1 MAIKNYLKSV
11 KDITAPLNWK
21 SSPDSPKTQLA
32 YITNAEKDLLVKSN
46 LHGSMK
52 GKPNKGPMGIISL
65 DGMGKEDTS
74 EPEKKTRSDGGS
86 YGRDLGVTI
95 DVSTKEGQDKKQ
107 DFRDRTG
114 SNVVTEDEIQGRKD
128 LGRDAADTSA
138 PSGGTG
144 GDDKEEELITEKKR
158 KQVKTPKDLLE
169 LLELQSKGQAELTQ
183 KELTRIANFIAGNKI
198 NTNVLDEEKYP
209 GIESIFQN
217 VFDEDRLEE
226 MINSYRT
233 GYPDYF
239 KGAIPGTGAV
249 VMGMGDSL
257 AAGKERPDGSDT
269 LSGLKNKLTSSE
281 IAYLKANRPDLYYAD
296 EGTPGL
302 GGTTQGS
309 LLELSQLDVN
319 NPLLSSDQ
327 KRDIYA
333 AREKIN
339 NQKEAYD
346 ARQPGLGGSMA
357 PPPPPPPDPDP
368 MIPVV
373 PIPAPGT
380 TTPIPTPKY
389 PGSVVNDYTNMGI
402 PNIYGNQQI
411 PTYGYANYNQTGQP
425 VGLQSYLDNLR
436 KRFGIG

>member
-74 EPEKKTRSDGGS
+74 KPEKKTRSDGGS
-86 YGRDLGVTI
+86 YGRDYGVTI
-95 DVSTKEGQDKKQ
+95 DVSTKEGQDKRQ

-138 PSGGTG
+138 PSGGT
-144 GDDKEEELITEKKR
+144 DDKVIEQQAQRVKEFKTAKEKIEEKLAFRLFGKPIIEITDQNQLNYIKKLITNS
-158 KQVKTPKDLLE
+158 V
-169 LLELQSKGQAELTQ
+169 
-183 KELTRIANFIAGNKI
+183 GNKPDANILEDFANALGFGDEGLYRADGEGIEVGSNADEFMTPGSLTTKGLDSQLKEEFGDNIYENLSLNNPQI
-198 NTNVLDEEKYP
+198 NFLAKGVRQTRG
-209 GIESIFQN
+209 GIESFAQNKTVDTSTMDRNSEEYKQAKKYNNAIF
-217 VFDEDRLEE
+217 
-226 MINSYRT
+226 
-233 GYPDYF
+233 
-239 KGAIPGTGAV
+239 
-249 VMGMGDSL
+249 
-257 AAGKERPDGSDT
+257 
-269 LSGLKNKLTSSE
+269 
-281 IAYLKANRPDLYYAD
+281 
-296 EGTPGL
+296 
-302 GGTTQGS
+302 
-309 LLELSQLDVN
+309 
-319 NPLLSSDQ
+319 
-327 KRDIYA
+327 A
-333 AREKIN
+333 ARETTN
-339 NQKEAYD
+339 NYKEAYD
-346 ARQPGLGGSMA
+346 ARQAGNTGGSTA
-357 PPPPPPPDPDP
+357 PPPDPDP
-368 MIPVV
+368 VIPVD
-373 PIPAPGT
+373 PIPTPGIPT
-380 TTPIPTPKY
+380 PTPKY

-425 VGLQSYLDNLR
+425 VGLQNYLDNLR

>member
-1 MAIKNYLKSV
+1 MAYRGSSTQKRRVEQVKKERNTQKDDNSRYNVDIDPSV
-11 KDITAPLNWK
+11 A
-21 SSPDSPKTQLA
+21 QA
-32 YITNAEKDLLVKSN
+32 MQAAAEA
-46 LHGSMK
+46 
-52 GKPNKGPMGIISL
+52 
-65 DGMGKEDTS
+65 
-74 EPEKKTRSDGGS
+74 KKRSDAAAAAKNRDDNRGTGNTTGGN
-86 YGRDLGVTI
+86 TA
-95 DVSTKEGQDKKQ
+95 
-107 DFRDRTG
+107 
-114 SNVVTEDEIQGRKD
+114 
-128 LGRDAADTSA
+128 AADDD
-138 PSGGTG
+138 
-144 GDDKEEELITEKKR
+144 DDKDKDKKR

-183 KELTRIANFIAGNKI
+183 KELTRIANFIAANKK

-217 VFDEDRLEE
+217 VFDEDRLEKMVE
-226 MINSYRT
+226 DYKEGFPN
-233 GYPDYF
+233 YF
-239 KGAIPGTGAV
+239 KDKIPGALG
-249 VMGMGDSL
+249 GIFGQIDSM
-257 AAGKERPDGSDT
+257 AAGEERPDGSDT
-269 LSGLKNKLTSSE
+269 LSGLMNKLTSSE

-296 EGTPGL
+296 KGTTGL
-302 GGTTQGS
+302 GGNTMND
-309 LLELSQLDVN
+309 LLELSQLDTSN
-319 NPLLSSDQ
+319 KNLSSKQ
-327 KRDIYA
+327 LQDIYA

-411 PTYGYANYNQTGQP
+411 PTYGYANFNQTGQP
-425 VGLQSYLDNLR
+425 VGLQNYLDNLR

>member
-1 MAIKNYLKSV
+1 MVGKSYY
-11 KDITAPLNWK
+11 
-21 SSPDSPKTQLA
+21 S
-32 YITNAEKDLLVKSN
+32 
-46 LHGSMK
+46 
-52 GKPNKGPMGIISL
+52 
-65 DGMGKEDTS
+65 
-74 EPEKKTRSDGGS
+74 KKTSKGSSKGSSIASVGATIANRKETPRNTGGSDNSRYNVDIDPSVAQAMQAAAEAKKRSD
-86 YGRDLGVTI
+86 
-95 DVSTKEGQDKKQ
+95 
-107 DFRDRTG
+107 
-114 SNVVTEDEIQGRKD
+114 
-128 LGRDAADTSA
+128 DAAAAKNRDDNR
-138 PSGGTG
+138 GTG
-144 GDDKEEELITEKKR
+144 NTAGGNTAAADDDDKDKDKKR

-183 KELTRIANFIAGNKI
+183 KELTRIANFIAANKK

-217 VFDEDRLEE
+217 VFDEDRLED
-226 MINSYRT
+226 MIKGYRE

-281 IAYLKANRPDLYYAD
+281 IAYLKANRPDLYYAGSSSKGI
-296 EGTPGL
+296 GTPGL
-302 GGTTQGS
+302 GGNTMND
-309 LLELSQLDVN
+309 LLELSQLDTAG
-319 NPLLSSDQ
+319 LSGRQ
-327 KRDIYA
+327 LQDIYA